1 MKSKPYPHPLFAHA
15 KVAAKR
21 EGERILV
28 LKVCGSLGGMETND
42 LEIDETQYGRKGEIP
57 VYCLT
62 NSED

>member
-1 MKSKPYPHPLFAHA
+1 MKSRPYPHPLFAPA

-28 LKVCGSLGGMETND
+28 LKVCGSIRRHGNERFR
-42 LEIDETQYGRKGEIP
+42 DETQYGRKGEIP

-62 NSED
+62 KSED